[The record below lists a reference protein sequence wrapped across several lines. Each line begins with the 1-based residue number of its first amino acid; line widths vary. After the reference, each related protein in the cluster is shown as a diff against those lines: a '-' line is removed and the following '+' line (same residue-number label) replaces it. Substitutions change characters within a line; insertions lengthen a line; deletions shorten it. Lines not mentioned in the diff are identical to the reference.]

1 MTVKTKSNRGIFVY
15 ALFYSHIL
23 QLKGGLKK
31 VDLLSITLCENA
43 ESTKKLVDMILKNY
57 NDEEIVINKNILSN
71 GKFNTIQF
79 YIDEN
84 LVDENNDLYKD
95 FYNVF
100 RHYAAIGISNYIVD
114 FLEIKI
120 VERILHTNYYFL
132 KSNEK
137 KIIIEELNNC
147 FDNEIY
153 DSSVD
158 VPYKV
163 NRKAKILYRLID
175 FFEENT
181 SINVEGFVNFRL
193 RNYLEDLYEIIDR
206 VIEEYV
212 MEKEY
217 KEFIKLLKYF
227 VNIQESKIELIN
239 IVVDRRGEYHFFDE
253 YNKLINDEYIRGLI
267 ADLVDN
273 NLNNDDMLV
282 SALITIAPQ
291 KIVFHFVRNVKNTE
305 IIETI
310 KNIFDG
316 RVYTCNNCKICNMNK
331 EIREE

>member
-1 MTVKTKSNRGIFVY
+1 MN
-15 ALFYSHIL
+15 
-23 QLKGGLKK
+23 
-31 VDLLSITLCENA
+31 LLSITLCENDDN
-43 ESTKKLVDMILKNY
+43 TKKLVDMVMKNY
-57 NDEEIVINKNILSN
+57 GNEGIRINERIVNDNE
-71 GKFNTIQF
+71 FNTIEF

-84 LVDENNDLYKD
+84 LSDEKTKLYKE

-100 RHYAAIGISNYIVD
+100 KHCAAIGISNYIVD
-114 FLEIKI
+114 FLEIQI
-120 VERILHTNYYFL
+120 VERILHTNYSFL

-137 KIIIEELNNC
+137 KAIIEELNKC
-147 FDNEIY
+147 FDNEVY
-153 DSSVD
+153 DKD
-158 VPYKV
+158 INVPYKV

-175 FFEENT
+175 FFEENKT
-181 SINVEGFVNFRL
+181 INVEGFINFRL

-217 KEFIKLLKYF
+217 REFIKLLKYF

-239 IVVDRRGEYHFFDE
+239 IVVDKRGEYHFFDE
-253 YNKLINDEYIRGLI
+253 YHKLINNEYIRGLI

-282 SALITIAPQ
+282 STLITIAPK
-291 KIVFHFVRNVKNTE
+291 KIVFHFVGNVKNTE

-310 KNIFDG
+310 KNIFDEK
-316 RVYTCNNCKICNMNK
+316 VYICNTCKICNMHRG
-331 EIREE
+331 IREE

>member
-1 MTVKTKSNRGIFVY
+1 MTVKTKYNRGIFVY
-15 ALFYSHIL
+15 AFFYSHIL

-31 VDLLSITLCENA
+31 VDLLSITLCEN
-43 ESTKKLVDMILKNY
+43 EDNTEKLVDMVLKNY
-57 NDEEIVINKNILSN
+57 DDEEVKINKKILSN
-71 GKFNTIQF
+71 GEFNTIQF
-79 YIDEN
+79 YIDED
-84 LVDENNDLYKD
+84 LVDGNTELYKE
-95 FYNVF
+95 FHNVF
-100 RHYAAIGISNYIVD
+100 KHYVAIGVSNYIVD

-132 KSNEK
+132 NSNEK
-137 KIIIEELNNC
+137 KIIIKELNSC

-153 DSSVD
+153 DKSID

-175 FFEENT
+175 FLEENPT
-181 SINVEGFVNFRL
+181 INIEGFVNFRL
-193 RNYLEDLYEIIDR
+193 RNYLDDLYEIIDR

-239 IVVDRRGEYHFFDE
+239 IVVDKRGEYHFFDE
-253 YNKLINDEYIRGLI
+253 YNKLINNEYIRGLI

-282 SALITIAPQ
+282 SALITIAPK
-291 KIVFHFVRNVKNTE
+291 KIVFHFVGNVKNTE

-316 RVYTCNNCKICNMNK
+316 RVYMCNTCKICNMNRG
-331 EIREE
+331 IREE